1 MKYSKRFKES
11 VLKKV
16 LPPENRSVPEVAKE
30 MGLSDQTIYNW
41 KKMLEK
47 GDQSLNEES
56 SPSSIGRIEKFN
68 LLLEGKTMAE
78 DESGKW
84 LREKGLHSEH
94 LNLWEQELKDI
105 LKDKDTELKQ
115 EVTKLRKDKKEL
127 EKELRRKDKALAE
140 MAALL
145 ILKKKANAIW
155 GDRED
160 D

>member
-1 MKYSKRFKES
+1 M
-11 VLKKV
+11 
-16 LPPENRSVPEVAKE
+16 N
-30 MGLSDQTIYNW
+30 
-41 KKMLEK
+41 
-47 GDQSLNEES
+47 
-56 SPSSIGRIEKFN
+56 
-68 LLLEGKTMAE
+68 
-78 DESGKW
+78 
-84 LREKGLHSEH
+84 
-94 LNLWEQELKDI
+94 LKDI